1 MSPKTKSAQELR
13 GSFFTAKL
21 PAMLTPAGASNDSK
35 SENKPDS
42 KRDKLHVPRQLLF
55 STIKDQRS
63 SYEKTKPR
71 IPELQQFTDKSF
83 RHETTDNTSFSF
95 DFFFFGSG

>member
-1 MSPKTKSAQELR
+1 
-13 GSFFTAKL
+13 
-21 PAMLTPAGASNDSK
+21 MLTPAGASNDSK

-42 KRDKLHVPRQLLF
+42 KRDKLHVSRQLLF
-55 STIKDQRS
+55 STIKEQRS
-63 SYEKTKPR
+63 SYENTKPR